1 MKKSLIMILGAALL
15 FAGCAKDL
23 TPEVNDLKNQL
34 EQLQQQ
40 VEANKKAIE
49 ALQDAEF
56 ITKVEQT
63 EAGWSITLSNGDVI
77 TLYNGKDGAPGKDGQ
92 NGQDG
97 QDGDAFFSSVEVKDD
112 VVVFT
117 LVSGASFE
125 VPFLVDFA
133 IVFEKRDFVV
143 EPNSTVKVPFS
154 ITGRTPETEVYVLAG
169 GSYTASLEGDVVV
182 INTPETIVANSIL
195 VIADNGHGK
204 TSVKSLNLD
213 KYICEVATTDLAA
226 NFWGGT
232 TSFTVTTNVGITVES
247 NASWITVSE
256 VKAPSTKTV
265 TLTYTPSPRSYPRVG
280 EVVVKDEY
288 GVVVQTV
295 TVTQG
300 GTALCMVGNNSYK
313 SIAAAIEGA
322 PNQDDVK
329 TSGVVDIAISE
340 PAAPIEELI
349 AIPENSNLKWVIRV
363 RSIGGGKAENCVIR
377 GIDVRNT
384 ELEVHDVTIE
394 PAEAITKG
402 VRPLAKEGD
411 KYGAGYFPHPYGVCV
426 EEGSEKPITLRNVI
440 FKVTDE
446 LVAYANATLLYVC
459 PSTGLVTLDAC
470 HLNGRG
476 SRISQ
481 IYGGNV
487 TFNACSLIDG
497 YSSYAVRVGN
507 AGNNIVLTNNLVD
520 TPVFV
525 DVHSSCKAPSTI
537 TLGDGT
543 VDNNHYSTK
552 VTTKIKGTP
561 AEGVVVNQGVAQ
573 EATVEMDGV
582 LFSTVQSALDLAQN
596 GSIITLGEQEY
607 AENVKVNKNV
617 TIVGKN
623 RETSVIAG
631 NIEIASGVTIKNL
644 TIKEKAGVTNSELTL
659 DQSPSYKWG
668 HKYLCRIEYGA
679 VGVLLEDV
687 NLVADDATEADKFKD
702 SVSTIWIS
710 QAEDVTIRNC
720 KITTTADGAYC
731 PNQTY
736 EGKNVLFEGNEF
748 IGGGKKGWAIRVA
761 ATTTAVV
768 RNNTFHTTIGI
779 DVLNTFKGSLT
790 LGNGVVDDNNY
801 GSEIEKAVNG
811 DKDAQIALGAQFFP
825 AEMIFND
832 KKTSEPFV
840 KAWSASINALGIA
853 DSRCFTSLGN
863 TVICGVT
870 ATPMVAVKEGSITDT
885 YAFSFENASG
895 YTGKI
900 TGLTTVINNGKREVL
915 AGNVSGLGNKYAK
928 TNLTI
933 QVYHYTSPT
942 EVEQVVNWQMAAND
956 EDPNLERAGD
966 YLSFKGTW
974 QDGEILIC
982 AANNTGKYVY
992 SFSVKDGVVAA
1003 EPVKIPIGEDVQ
1015 AVKVGTAG
1023 IYHYKDDVYV
1033 ITSEGASPAIVKRA
1047 ESGFSL
1053 LGQMDLTKFETVV
1066 ANATRTIRAPQF
1078 ITIGETEYMVFFEGE
1093 YVSSAFNGGKVC
1105 ALPLKG
1111 ATLLESLTN
1120 YSIEDVYQLTVASD
1134 IVDNKVV
1141 PAGNGFASVGATVNG
1156 GVCQIGYG
1164 LRNGEIGVVVF
1175 RP

>member
-34 EQLQQQ
+34 AQLQQQ

-92 NGQDG
+92 DGQNG

-154 ITGRTPETEVYVLAG
+154 ITGRTPETEVYVLAS

-226 NFWGGT
+226 KYWGGT

-300 GTALCMVGNNSYK
+300 GTALCMVGNNSYA

-322 PNQDDVK
+322 PNQEDVK

-340 PAAPIEELI
+340 TAAPIEELI
-349 AIPENSNLKWVIRV
+349 AIPENSDLKWVIRV

-384 ELEVHDVTIE
+384 ELNVHDVTIE

-402 VRPLAKEGD
+402 VRPLAKKGD
-411 KYGAGYFPHPYGVCV
+411 TFGLGYNSNAYGVCV

-446 LVAYANATLLYVC
+446 LVAYKNATLLYVC

-537 TLGDGT
+537 TIGDGT

-552 VTTKIKGTP
+552 VTTKVKGTP

-582 LFSTVQSALDLAQN
+582 LFPTVQSALDLAQN

-870 ATPMVAVKEGSITDT
+870 ATPMVAVKEGAITDT

-895 YTGKI
+895 FTGKI

-915 AGNVSGLGNKYAK
+915 AGNVAAKGNKWAK

-942 EVEQVVNWQMAAND
+942 EVEQVVNWQMAANE

-982 AANNTGKYVY
+982 SANNTGNFVY

-1003 EPVKIPIGEDVQ
+1003 EPVKIPIGEDVK

-1033 ITSEGASPAIVKRA
+1033 IASEGASPAVVKRA

-1066 ANATRTIRAPQF
+1066 ANATKTIRTPQF
-1078 ITIGETEYMVFFEGE
+1078 ITIGETEYMVFYEGE
-1093 YVSSAFNGGKVC
+1093 YVGSACNGGKVC
-1105 ALPLKG
+1105 VLPLKG
-1111 ATLLESLTN
+1111 ADLLESLTN
-1120 YSIEDVYQLTVASD
+1120 YSIEDVYQLTIASD